1 MTRQVCTTIAPS
13 DRADRTG
20 HMNVWQAVWRLV
32 RFAPWLF
39 VANALIWIVEDFF
52 YLAPGLVLRQIF
64 DTLTDHAQLNV
75 GFWALLALL
84 PALSGLQTLLVVG
97 GTATGATFHG
107 TVGALLRKNL
117 LARILRRPGARALP
131 GSPGEAVS
139 RFGGDVAE
147 ITGLSEDVVD
157 SFGNIAAAV
166 VALVPPRLEDTGEY
180 TCRAVNEIGVDVSVI
195 TVNVMGQLCDVNSV
209 NRVMQ
214 SC

>member
-1 MTRQVCTTIAPS
+1 
-13 DRADRTG
+13 
-20 HMNVWQAVWRLV
+20 MNVWQAVWQLV

-75 GFWALLALL
+75 GFWALLAFI

-117 LARILRRPGARALP
+117 FARILRRPGGGHFLGPQARQSAASVVMLLRSPASRKMSLTPSGILRLLLLP
-131 GSPGEAVS
+131 W
-139 RFGGDVAE
+139 
-147 ITGLSEDVVD
+147 
-157 SFGNIAAAV
+157 
-166 VALVPPRLEDTGEY
+166 
-180 TCRAVNEIGVDVSVI
+180 
-195 TVNVMGQLCDVNSV
+195 
-209 NRVMQ
+209 
-214 SC
+214 